1 MRGFVW
7 GLEHVGDKGE
17 EGDLE
22 PGLCVNPGESRWG
35 DEGRLCFQYD
45 SQELMMLGF
54 VCKEKRGVK
63 NALPGFGLGEAKL
76 QTRHMSWGKWGE
88 AGFSSQVGDM
98 LVSACQ
104 QPACGWAG
112 PAGPDCGN
120 KAPSAVRAGSFGK
133 DKVS

>member
-22 PGLCVNPGESRWG
+22 PDLCINPGESQWG

-63 NALPGFGLGEAKL
+63 MHFLALVWGRQNYKQGICPGEGGGKQVSVARLGTCWSQPVNNQPVAGLARLVLIVATRRL
-76 QTRHMSWGKWGE
+76 Q
-88 AGFSSQVGDM
+88 Q
-98 LVSACQ
+98 
-104 QPACGWAG
+104 
-112 PAGPDCGN
+112 
-120 KAPSAVRAGSFGK
+120 
-133 DKVS
+133 